1 MPPHLK
7 KYLQQGE
14 GVQLDFKQS
23 VSSAAKI
30 AKTMVSFANTRGGVL
45 LIGVRDNRSIS
56 GVRSEEEKY
65 MLDMAA
71 GFYCKPEI
79 KLDIKEWLIDG
90 KTVLEC
96 IVPDGNN
103 KPYSAKDEEGKWWVY
118 VRSLDKSLL
127 ASKTTLDFLRRS
139 SSGTEVKL
147 NLGFIETG
155 ILKYLSENDKITLP
169 QVCRL
174 FNISRRRASRILV
187 DLMSVGVIQSH
198 TFEKLEFYT
207 LR

>member
-1 MPPHLK
+1 
-7 KYLQQGE
+7 
-14 GVQLDFKQS
+14 
-23 VSSAAKI
+23 
-30 AKTMVSFANTRGGVL
+30 MVSFANTRGGVL
-45 LIGVRDNRSIS
+45 LIGIRDNKSIA

-79 KLDIKEWLIDG
+79 KLEIKEWQTEG
-90 KTVLEC
+90 KTILEC
-96 IVPDGNN
+96 IVPDGEH
-103 KPYSAKDEEGKWWVY
+103 KPYAAKDEEGKWWVY

-127 ASKTTLDFLRRS
+127 ASKTTLDFLKRS
-139 SSGTEVKL
+139 TSDKEATL
-147 NLGFIETG
+147 NMGHIETG
-155 ILKYLSENDKITLP
+155 ILKYLGENDKITLP
-169 QVCRL
+169 QICKM

-187 DLMSVGVIQSH
+187 DMMSVGAIQSH